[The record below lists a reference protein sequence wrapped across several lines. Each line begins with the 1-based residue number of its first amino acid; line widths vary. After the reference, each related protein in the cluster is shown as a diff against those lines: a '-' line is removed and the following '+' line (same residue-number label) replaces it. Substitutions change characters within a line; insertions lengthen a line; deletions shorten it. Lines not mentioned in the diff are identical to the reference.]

1 MRWLVFILL
10 LLGMDQAADH
20 VTYRTLDR
28 MIKQFAARAVAT
40 HR

>member
-1 MRWLVFILL
+1 MMLLV
-10 LLGMDQAADH
+10 MDQATDH

-28 MIKQFAARAVAT
+28 MIKQFAAQAAA